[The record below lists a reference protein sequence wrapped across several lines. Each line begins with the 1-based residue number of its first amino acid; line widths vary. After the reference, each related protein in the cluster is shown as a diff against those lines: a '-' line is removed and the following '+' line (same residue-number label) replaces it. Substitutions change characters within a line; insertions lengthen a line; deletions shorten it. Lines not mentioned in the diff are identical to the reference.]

1 MTGEEFEVC
10 FGRCL
15 FLHISHPTHFFL
27 SKTDIFIG
35 NIYYQR
41 LRHMVSDKFQVR
53 TTGPVNPVTRQ
64 PVKVRCIELAE
75 CPLVLHAVHIKG
87 SQAARRYSIRRDGA

>member
-1 MTGEEFEVC
+1 MLQHTYIC
-10 FGRCL
+10 SYSNSL
-15 FLHISHPTHFFL
+15 TLL
-27 SKTDIFIG
+27 KTDIFIG

-64 PVKVRCIELAE
+64 PVKVRRIGWPGFIGSESM
-75 CPLVLHAVHIKG
+75 VIG
-87 SQAARRYSIRRDGA
+87 SQAARRYSFRRDGA